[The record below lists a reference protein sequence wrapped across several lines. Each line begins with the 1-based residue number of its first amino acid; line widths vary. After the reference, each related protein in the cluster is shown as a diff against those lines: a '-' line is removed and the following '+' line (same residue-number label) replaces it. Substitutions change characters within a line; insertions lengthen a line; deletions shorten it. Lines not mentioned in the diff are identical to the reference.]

1 MLVQFIVKRLFLS
14 VPMLIGVTLVTFVV
28 SHLIPADPLTA
39 VLPER
44 AANNPDIVAMYRAR
58 WGLDRP
64 LPEQYLLYLRNLVH
78 GDLGESYTTR
88 RPVGTDLRLFFPA
101 TVELALA
108 AMLYAVVVGIALGV
122 ISAVWSD
129 RLADHLARIIAL
141 IGVSVPVFWL
151 GLIAL
156 QVFYA
161 QLRILP
167 GPGRL
172 DTRLTAPPFRTGLYT
187 IDSLLAG
194 RLDLF
199 FNALA
204 HLILPGIVLGS
215 YAMGIIARMTRS
227 SLLEV
232 LSLDYIRTAR
242 AKGMSERRVV
252 LGHALRNAM
261 IPTVTVVGLTF
272 GSLLAGAVLT
282 ETIFAWPGIGRYA
295 VQAATNLD
303 LPAVLGVTLLIA
315 VVYVVVNM
323 ITDILYGVLD
333 PRIRVG

>member
-64 LPEQYLLYLRNLVH
+64 LPEQYLLYLRNLLH

-242 AKGMSERRVV
+242 AKGVSERRVV

>member
-1 MLVQFIVKRLFLS
+1 MLAQFIVKRLLLS

>member
-242 AKGMSERRVV
+242 AKGVSERRVV

-315 VVYVVVNM
+315 VVYVVVNL

>member
-64 LPEQYLLYLRNLVH
+64 LPEQYLLYLRNLLH

>member
-1 MLVQFIVKRLFLS
+1 MLVQFIVKRLLLS

-44 AANNPDIVAMYRAR
+44 AANNPDIVAMYRTR

-64 LPEQYLLYLRNLVH
+64 LPEQYLLYLRNLLH

-242 AKGMSERRVV
+242 AKGVSERRVV